1 MLRRPIETTKVF
13 GTSEKPL
20 TDKTSCALGA
30 PPSMKIE
37 AAYDGAVIRLFSV
50 GVGSIFIAED
60 FSFPIEFEYCPN
72 TTESS
77 SVEDFGRCVT

>member
-1 MLRRPIETTKVF
+1 
-13 GTSEKPL
+13 
-20 TDKTSCALGA
+20 
-30 PPSMKIE
+30 MKIE

-77 SVEDFGRCVT
+77 SVEECGRCVT